1 MEKEWSIERLNATSK
16 GTLMERL
23 GIEYLVVEEGYVK
36 AKMPID
42 ERTKQP
48 MGLLHGGGSL
58 ALAETVAGIGSAI
71 IVDLQL
77 NDVRGSHLSANH
89 VRAGKD
95 GWVFA
100 EAQLLHRGRNTHIW
114 NIDITDEDGL
124 LVSTCRLTNFI
135 IPKTIS

>member
-1 MEKEWSIERLNATSK
+1 
-16 GTLMERL
+16 
-23 GIEYLVVEEGYVK
+23 VVEEGYVK

-71 IVDLQL
+71 IVDLEL

-100 EAQLLHRGRNTHIW
+100 EAKLLHRGRNTHIW
-114 NIDITDEDGL
+114 NIDIVDEDGL